1 MMKRL
6 SMAGFAVAAS
16 LVLSGC
22 ASVNMASKQESA
34 QAKEF
39 KQPAAGQ
46 AGLYIYRN
54 SFVGQALKKDI
65 WLDDNCIGESANNVF
80 FYTQVPG
87 DKTYKISSESEF
99 SPNTFEATL
108 EAGKNHFFRQYI
120 KMGVFVGGANIE
132 AVSDEQ
138 GKKEVAQLE
147 MAKLGTCS
155 APAKK

>member
-6 SMAGFAVAAS
+6 SFAALAVSAS

-22 ASVNMASKQESA
+22 ASVNMASKEEST

-87 DKTYKISSESEF
+87 DKEYKIATESEF
-99 SPNTFEATL
+99 SPNTFTATL
-108 EAGKNHFFRQYI
+108 AAGKNHFFRQYI

-132 AVSDEQ
+132 AVSEEQ
-138 GKKEVAQLE
+138 GKKDVAQLE
-147 MAKLGTCS
+147 LAKMGTCS
-155 APAKK
+155 APKK